1 MVFIQ
6 GSNNNIQIGGLFEW
20 VPSTDLSWT
29 FFLQDSQPKTEVPL
43 KTVVTF
49 VDITQKPEPPR
60 GQPRM
65 DWKYPF
71 DFFFPFKM
79 AFSRG
84 ESSQKGSIFP
94 IIILCLLLLGVLN
107 HRD

>member
-1 MVFIQ
+1 M
-6 GSNNNIQIGGLFEW
+6 GAN
-20 VPSTDLSWT
+20 TDLSWT
-29 FFLQDSQPKTEVPL
+29 FFLQDSQPETEVPL

-71 DFFFPFKM
+71 DFFFPSKWHL
-79 AFSRG
+79 AEEKALRKAPSLPLLSCVSYCLEFST
-84 ESSQKGSIFP
+84 
-94 IIILCLLLLGVLN
+94 
-107 HRD
+107 